1 MKPSILIVEDQF
13 IEANNL
19 RLILDRAGY
28 EVLPVAASVP
38 AALRVLETHQPG
50 LALVDIRL
58 DGVLTGIDLARI
70 LNGRNIPFV
79 FVSANTNRPIL
90 NAAKTTRPAGFL
102 VKPFRLKDVLTTME
116 IALYLH
122 GGRERSEEGL
132 EDLDP
137 VAGAGEEARGV
148 LGAGG
153 RAGVADIGKK
163 LIWKSQVMQ
172 TVMENVRLVAPSQA
186 AVLILGESGTGKELI
201 ARSIHEASNRR
212 SAPFVVVNCGAIPAN
227 LLESELFGHEKGAF
241 TGATD
246 RRIGKFEQAEG
257 GTIFLDE
264 IGELPADMQVSFLR
278 VLQEREIEAVG
289 GKTKR
294 VDIRVVA
301 ATNRNLAEQVGL
313 GRFRMD
319 LYYRVNVFPIPLPP
333 LRQRR
338 EDILP
343 LAEYFVRQ
351 FGLAEGKVITG
362 FSAEMAHSLLS
373 YDWPGNVREL
383 ENAMRR
389 AALLAKGPVVEA
401 PLAAEGMRT
410 FGFGEVASGR
420 LASGSVGFGGAESVG
435 DSQKLKSI
443 ADNERDHILAA
454 LRFCNWKVYGPGGA
468 AELLKIHV
476 STLNSRIKKL
486 GIAKERG
493 PERRPGR
500 E

>member
-38 AALRVLETHQPG
+38 AALRLLDTHQPR

-70 LNGRNIPFV
+70 LNGRSIPFV

-90 NAAKTTRPAGFL
+90 NAAKMMRPAGFL
-102 VKPFRLKDVLTTME
+102 VKPFRLKDVLTTTE
-116 IALYLH
+116 IALYMH
-122 GGRERSEEGL
+122 GGKEKRETDGGVGGL
-132 EDLDP
+132 AEM
-137 VAGAGEEARGV
+137 A
-148 LGAGG
+148 
-153 RAGVADIGKK
+153 AGVGAAVAGKK
-163 LIWKSQVMQ
+163 LIWQSQVMQ
-172 TVMENVRLVAPSQA
+172 TVMENVRLVGPSQA

-201 ARSIHEASNRR
+201 ARCIHETSNRR
-212 SAPFVVVNCGAIPAN
+212 SGPFVVVNCGAIAAN

-264 IGELPADMQVSFLR
+264 IGELSPEMQVGFLR
-278 VLQEREIEAVG
+278 ALQEREIEPVG
-289 GKTKR
+289 GRTKK

-301 ATNRNLAEQVGL
+301 ASNRNLAEQVGL

-319 LYYRVNVFPIPLPP
+319 LYYRLNVFPIPLPP

-351 FGLAEGKVITG
+351 FGEVEGKTLMG
-362 FSAEMAHSLLS
+362 FSVEMAHSLLS

-401 PLAAEGMRT
+401 PLAVVGDQAA
-410 FGFGEVASGR
+410 FGFGGISIA
-420 LASGSVGFGGAESVG
+420 
-435 DSQKLKSI
+435 DPQKLKSI

-454 LRFCNWKVYGPGGA
+454 LRVCNWKVYGPGGA
-468 AELLKIHV
+468 AELLQIHV
-476 STLNSRIKKL
+476 STLNSKIKKL
-486 GIAKERG
+486 GITKERDPG
-493 PERRPGR
+493 RRPGR